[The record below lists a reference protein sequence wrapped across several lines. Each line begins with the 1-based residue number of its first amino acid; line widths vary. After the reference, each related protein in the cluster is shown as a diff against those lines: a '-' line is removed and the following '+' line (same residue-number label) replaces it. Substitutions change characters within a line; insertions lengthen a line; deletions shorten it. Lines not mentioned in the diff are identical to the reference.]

1 MRTLMIAAAVVMF
14 TAVGTA
20 AAAQD
25 HAAHAAHASPAAQA
39 FEHYEGVR
47 AALAAD
53 TMADVAPHARQLAA
67 SVDAFGGPEAKQAA
81 DALAAAKTIDDARKH
96 FGALSTILVPKFQ
109 EAGLEG
115 ANAYYCAMK
124 KLPWM
129 QRGDAVENPYYG
141 KAMLKCGEPLPPG
154 GKPGGGKT

>member
-1 MRTLMIAAAVVMF
+1 MRTLMIAAAVGMF

-25 HAAHAAHASPAAQA
+25 HAGHASHASPAVQA

-47 AALAAD
+47 AALSGDRLAD
-53 TMADVAPHARQLAA
+53 ATPHARRLAT
-67 SVDAFGGPEAKQAA
+67 SVEAVGGPEAKQAA
-81 DALAAAKTIDDARKH
+81 DALAAAKTIADARTH

-109 EAGLEG
+109 EAGIDG

-129 QRGDAVENPYYG
+129 QRGDTVENPYYG
-141 KAMLKCGEPLPPG
+141 KSMLKCGEPLPAK
-154 GKPGGGKT
+154 GK